1 MKGERSAQR
10 RQARDLLRRV
20 LQIGIER
27 DDDRASRVGESREHG
42 SVLTG
47 VPRERD
53 HGHPM
58 VFRLD
63 DEELFE
69 RPIGAPVV
77 DIDDLGGTIERVE
90 HAPDP
95 CVELR
100 ETAQS
105 GRSQAAWRRMTSE
118 SAVATSVTSSRVR
131 SGKSGRERMLS
142 EARVASGRS
151 PGVSP
156 SCSR

>member
-1 MKGERSAQR
+1 MPRVDRLE
-10 RQARDLLRRV
+10 QARDLLRRV

-27 DDDRASRVGESREHG
+27 DDDGAARVGESREHG
-42 SVLTG
+42 SVLAR
-47 VPRERD
+47 VARERD

-63 DEELFE
+63 DEEFLE

-90 HAPDP
+90 YGPDP

-100 ETAQS
+100 ETALLVEDRDHDRG
-105 GRSQAAWRRMTSE
+105 GRRP
-118 SAVATSVTSSRVR
+118 
-131 SGKSGRERMLS
+131 GK
-142 EARVASGRS
+142 
-151 PGVSP
+151 PGCCTCG
-156 SCSR
+156 CSRDGLRRHGAG